1 MKHRFW
7 VWFVAL
13 LVLASCVDENDYTID
28 SVEVSPTLALPLV
41 FGDLSIQDFIKSTD
55 SVYVRVDKDDLV
67 YLSYSQTLPS
77 QDIRGLFTIPDKI
90 LNRSFFVPPATIP
103 PHTKDIRS
111 DSIVEVVDFG
121 ISPEQL
127 SEISFKAGT
136 VSYSTVSNP
145 SLTNKYEINI
155 SLPDFISKTTNLPL
169 NFNIAAT
176 GSINLSDYLV
186 KLNSNKFNLKM
197 VLVLKG
203 TTTPVVIGNNTFV
216 SLRLSFLGMDF
227 TYIKGFF
234 GDQTSIVPAETI
246 DVGAFGTSLNGAN
259 VSFAQPKI
267 TLDVVN
273 DYGVP
278 CEVNFKKFEAQNGTK
293 SLNVTLNPANPI
305 TLVSPTVLGT
315 SAKTSISVVNVKEL
329 LDFAPTKFYYQ
340 VDARI
345 NKGLT
350 SGNNFLADTSKMR
363 VSINVEV
370 PFYGHASNII
380 LGDTIKVDFGSF
392 DESTINSAFL
402 KTKVLNELPL
412 DAKVQFYMT
421 DDKYK
426 ILDSLLTTS
435 QTTIIKGS
443 TVTATGDL
451 LAPGSLD
458 QLVQL
463 EKSKIDKIFL
473 AKYIIVKAAMNTS
486 KNTNGTFPDVK
497 FKSKYKMKVD
507 LGLLANLKI
516 KVG

>member
-1 MKHRFW
+1 MKLRFW
-7 VWFVAL
+7 VWFIAL
-13 LVLASCVDENDYTID
+13 FALASCVDENDYAID
-28 SVEVSPTLALPLV
+28 SVEVSPTLAIPLV
-41 FGDLSIQDFIKSTD
+41 FGELSIQDFIKSTD
-55 SVYVRVDKDDLV
+55 SVYVKIDKDDLV
-67 YLSYSQTLPS
+67 YLSYSQELVS
-77 QDIRGLFTIPDKI
+77 QGIRGLFTIPDKN
-90 LNRSFFVPPATIP
+90 LNRSFFVPAATVP

-111 DSIVEVVDFG
+111 DSIVEIVDFG
-121 ISPEQL
+121 INPEQL

-136 VSYSTVSNP
+136 VNYSTTSNP

-155 SLPDFISKTTNLPL
+155 SLPDFISKTTSVPL
-169 NFNIAAT
+169 NFNIAST
-176 GSINLSDYLV
+176 SSINLSDYVV
-186 KLNSNKFNLKM
+186 KLNNNKFNLKM

-203 TTTPVVIGNNTFV
+203 STTPVVIGNNTFV
-216 SLRLSFLGMDF
+216 SLRLSFAGMDF

-234 GDQTSIVPAETI
+234 GDQTSIVPAETV
-246 DVGAFGTSLNGAN
+246 DVGAFGTSLDGAD

-267 TLDVVN
+267 TLEVIN

-278 CEVNFKKFEAQNGTK
+278 CEIDFKKFEAQNGAK

-305 TLVSPTVLGT
+305 SLISPSVLGT

-370 PFYGHASNII
+370 PLYGQASNIN
-380 LGDTIKVDFGSF
+380 LADTIKVDFGSF
-392 DESTINSAFL
+392 DESTINSASL
-402 KTKVLNELPL
+402 KTKILNELPL

-443 TVTATGDL
+443 TVTASGDL

-458 QLVQL
+458 QLIQL
-463 EKSKIDKIFL
+463 ERAKIDKIFL

-486 KNTNGTFPDVK
+486 KNTNGSSPDVK
-497 FKSKYKMKVD
+497 FKSKYKMKVN